1 MKNEYVDIDSLKF
14 LLYDVHKTQELLST
28 DRFNEYDK
36 TSIDIFLDS
45 VKTFSDNSLFPY
57 IKEMDEKPAYFKDG
71 KIIVHPQ
78 FESIFKDAG
87 EMGLVSSMF
96 NFEDGG
102 LQIPSSI
109 FHAAYFI
116 MEAANNHVTGYFGLT
131 AGSANLIVSFGN
143 QYLKDTY
150 VPKMLDLTWGGTMC
164 LTEPQAGSSL
174 SDVITT
180 ATPTNDDYY
189 LIKGQKIFI
198 SAGDHQF
205 ADNFVHLVLARIE
218 GAPAGTKGVSL
229 FVVPK
234 NRPTTN
240 SGLEPNDVAVAG
252 EFEKMGQRGY
262 CTTHIVFGDNN
273 DSRGWLVGEA
283 NKGLSY
289 MFQMMN
295 EARVATGRMGAGIAA
310 AAYYSSLKYANERPQ
325 GRKLTST
332 GKKNVN
338 EEQTLIINHPDV
350 KRMLLTQKA
359 IVEGSMS
366 LIVETANYLD
376 KELTSTSDE
385 EKENYN
391 LLLELLTPI
400 TKTYPAEK
408 GIEAT
413 SNAIQILGGYGFCA
427 DFMPQQYYR
436 DIRIISIYEGTTGI
450 QSLDL
455 LGRKITMKNGKA
467 LKLLAAE
474 IQETIKAANKY
485 TDLQAA
491 SNTLLEN
498 LGITQKV
505 ISYLMPHALSGNYE
519 RFLAD
524 ATIFMDF
531 FSTIVIG
538 WQWLKTAVA
547 AKIALENSNSNQTS
561 GFYESKIHTMKFFY
575 LYEMTKTKSMAKII
589 MNDEQLT
596 ITATKDLF

>member
-1 MKNEYVDIDSLKF
+1 MKNEYVDINTLKF
-14 LLYDVHKTQELLST
+14 LLYDVHKTTNLLET
-28 DRFNEYDK
+28 DRFNEHDQ

-45 VKTFSDNSLFPY
+45 VKTFSDNSLFPF
-57 IKEMDEKPAYFKDG
+57 IKEMDEKPAYFEDG

-78 FESIFKDAG
+78 FESILKDAG
-87 EMGLVSSMF
+87 EMGIVSSLF
-96 NFEDGG
+96 SFEDGG
-102 LQIPSSI
+102 LQLPSSI

-131 AGSANLIVSFGN
+131 AGSANLIISFGS
-143 QYLKDTY
+143 QFLKDTY

-174 SDVITT
+174 SDVVTA
-180 ATPTNDDYY
+180 ATPTDEEYY

-205 ADNFVHLVLARIE
+205 ADNFVHLVLARID

-234 NRPTTN
+234 NRPTAN
-240 SGLEPNDVAVAG
+240 GLEPNDVAVAG

-310 AAYYSSLKYANERPQ
+310 AAYYASVKYANERPQ
-325 GRKLTST
+325 GRKLNST
-332 GKKNVN
+332 GQKDVSA
-338 EEQTLIINHPDV
+338 EQTLIINHPDV

-376 KELTSTSDE
+376 KEMTSSDPE
-385 EKENYN
+385 EQENYN

-400 TKTYPAEK
+400 AKTYPAEK

-413 SNAIQILGGYGFCA
+413 SNAVQILGGYGFCL

-467 LKLLAAE
+467 LQLLAAE
-474 IQETIKAANKY
+474 IQETIKAASAHEV
-485 TDLQAA
+485 LQPYA
-491 SNTLLEN
+491 NTLLEN
-498 LGITQKV
+498 LGLTQKV
-505 ISYLMPHALSGNYE
+505 IGALMPHAMKGNHE

-524 ATIFMDF
+524 ASIFMDF

-538 WQWLKTAVA
+538 WQWLKTATT
-547 AKIALENSNSNQTS
+547 AKRILDDGTGNQVPA
-561 GFYESKIHTMKFFY
+561 FYESKIHTMKFYFI
-575 LYEMTKTKSMAKII
+575 YEMTKTKSLAKII
-589 MNDEQLT
+589 MNDDELT
-596 ITATKDLF
+596 ITVTKELF

>member
-14 LLYDVHKTQELLST
+14 LLFEVHKTQELLLT
-28 DRFNEYDK
+28 ERFKEYDK
-36 TSIDIFLDS
+36 TSIDIFIDS
-45 VKTFSDNSLFPY
+45 VKTFSDNSLFPF

-143 QYLKDTY
+143 QHLKDTY
-150 VPKMLDLTWGGTMC
+150 VPKMLDLSWGGTMC

-174 SDVITT
+174 SDVITS
-180 ATPTNDDYY
+180 ARPTEEDHY
-189 LIKGQKIFI
+189 LIKGHKIFI

-205 ADNFVHLVLARIE
+205 ADNFVHLVLARID

-234 NRPTTN
+234 NRPTAE
-240 SGLEPNDVAVAG
+240 GRLESNDVAIAG
-252 EFEKMGQRGY
+252 EFEKMGQKGY

-273 DSRGWLVGEA
+273 DAKGWLVGEA

-310 AAYYSSLKYANERPQ
+310 AAYYSSIKYANERPQ

-332 GKKNVN
+332 GKKNIN

-376 KELTSTSDE
+376 KEITSTSDD

-413 SNAIQILGGYGFCA
+413 SNAVQILGGYGFCT

-467 LKLLAAE
+467 LQLLAAQ
-474 IQETIKAANKY
+474 IQETIKTANKY
-485 TDLQAA
+485 PELQNA

-498 LGITQKV
+498 LGLTQKV
-505 ISYLMPHALSGNYE
+505 IGYLMPHAMSGNYE

-538 WQWLKTAVA
+538 WQWLKTANA
-547 AKIALENSNSNQTS
+547 AAEVLANNGGNQPNE
-561 GFYESKIHTMKFFY
+561 FYESKIHTMKFFY
-575 LYEMTKTKSMAKII
+575 LYEMTKTKSLAKII

>member
-1 MKNEYVDIDSLKF
+1 MKNEYVDINTLKF
-14 LLYDVHKTQELLST
+14 LLYNVHKTNDLLT
-28 DRFNEYDK
+28 TKRFNEHDQ

-45 VKTFSDNSLFPY
+45 VKTFSDNSLFPF

-71 KIIVHPQ
+71 QIIVHPQ
-78 FESIFKDAG
+78 FESILKDAG
-87 EMGLVSSMF
+87 EMGIVSSLF
-96 NFEDGG
+96 SFEDGG
-102 LQIPSSI
+102 LQLPSSI

-150 VPKMLDLTWGGTMC
+150 VPKMLDLSWGGTMC

-174 SDVITT
+174 SDVVTA
-180 ATPTNDDYY
+180 ATPTDEDYY

-205 ADNFVHLVLARIE
+205 ADNFVHLVLARIDD
-218 GAPAGTKGVSL
+218 APAGTKGVSL

-234 NRPTTN
+234 NRPTAD
-240 SGLEPNDVAVAG
+240 GLEPNDVAVAG

-262 CTTHIVFGDNN
+262 CTTHIVFGDHN
-273 DSRGWLVGEA
+273 DARGWLVGEA

-295 EARVATGRMGAGIAA
+295 EARIATGRMGAGIAA
-310 AAYYSSLKYANERPQ
+310 AAYYASVKYANERPQ
-325 GRKLTST
+325 GRKLNST
-332 GKKNVN
+332 GRKDVSAD
-338 EEQTLIINHPDV
+338 QTLIINHPDV

-366 LIVETANYLD
+366 LIVETANYVD
-376 KELTSTSDE
+376 KEMTSSDLE
-385 EKENYN
+385 EQENYN

-400 TKTYPAEK
+400 AKTYPAEK

-413 SNAIQILGGYGFCA
+413 SNAVQVLGGYGFCL

-467 LKLLAAE
+467 LQLLATE
-474 IQETIKAANKY
+474 IQETIKTANTHEVLLPY
-485 TDLQAA
+485 A
-491 SNTLLEN
+491 NTLLDN
-498 LGITQKV
+498 LGLTQKV
-505 ISYLMPHALSGNYE
+505 IGHLMPHAMQGNHE

-524 ATIFMDF
+524 ASKYFY
-531 FSTIVIG
+531 
-538 WQWLKTAVA
+538 
-547 AKIALENSNSNQTS
+547 
-561 GFYESKIHTMKFFY
+561 GF
-575 LYEMTKTKSMAKII
+575 L
-589 MNDEQLT
+589 
-596 ITATKDLF
+596 